1 LSFSKYCVGS
11 RSLMGLILALLL
23 LGLSGCATQAP
34 TGEAMPE
41 GSLLRMGRFA
51 VKTEQ
56 ANQAPEAIQGGFVW
70 RDTGAQ
76 LTLDL
81 TNPFG
86 SILAR
91 VTVNN
96 AGAALERANGEII
109 QTKTPDSLVD
119 QALGQSLP
127 VQGLRAWLR
136 AQQKPQPEMRVLER
150 DAQGRIVSFEQEGW
164 SARLSNF
171 DALGPRL
178 ISLTRAETGRNM
190 SVRLVID

>member
-1 LSFSKYCVGS
+1 LIFSESFVGS
-11 RSLMGLILALLL
+11 RSIVGLILALLL

-41 GSLLRMGRFA
+41 GSLQRIGRFA

-56 ANQAPEAIQGGFVW
+56 ANRAPEAIQGGFVW
-70 RDTGAQ
+70 RDTVTQ

-91 VTVNN
+91 VTVNRN
-96 AGAALERANGEII
+96 GAALERANGETI
-109 QTKTPDSLVD
+109 QTTTPDSLVD

-136 AQQKPQPEMRVLER
+136 AQQVPQPGMRVLER

-164 SARLSNF
+164 TARLSNF

-178 ISLTRAETGRNM
+178 VSLVRAETGRTM

>member
-1 LSFSKYCVGS
+1 MFSKSFVGL
-11 RSLMGLILALLL
+11 RSIIGLILALLL

-34 TGEAMPE
+34 TGDAMPE
-41 GSLLRMGRFA
+41 GSLQRIGRFA

-56 ANQAPEAIQGGFVW
+56 ANRSPEAIQGGFVW
-70 RDTGAQ
+70 RDTVTQ

-91 VTVNN
+91 VTVNRN
-96 AGAALERANGEII
+96 GAALERSNGETI
-109 QTKTPDSLVD
+109 QTTTPDSLVD

-136 AQQKPQPEMRVLER
+136 VQQVPQPGMRVLER
-150 DAQGRIVSFEQEGW
+150 DAQGRIVSFEQDGW
-164 SARLSNF
+164 AARLSNF

-178 ISLTRAETGRNM
+178 VSLVRAETGRTM

>member
-1 LSFSKYCVGS
+1 MSISKNLTGL
-11 RSLMGLILALLL
+11 RSIFGLIFAVVLV
-23 LGLSGCATQAP
+23 GLSGCATQP
-34 TGEAMPE
+34 VGETAPE
-41 GSLLRMGRFA
+41 GSLLRNGRFA

-70 RDTGAQ
+70 RDTPAQ

-91 VTVNN
+91 VTVTST
-96 AGAALERANGEII
+96 GAMLERANGEIL
-109 QTKTPDSLVD
+109 QTMTPDRLVD

-136 AQQKPQPEMRVLER
+136 TQQKPQPGMRVIER
-150 DAQGRIVSFEQEGW
+150 DAQGRIVSFEQDGW

-178 ISLTRAETGRNM
+178 VSLLRSETGRKM
-190 SVRLVID
+190 SVRLVVD

>member
-1 LSFSKYCVGS
+1 MFSKSFVGL
-11 RSLMGLILALLL
+11 RSIIGLILALLL

-34 TGEAMPE
+34 TGDAMPE
-41 GSLLRMGRFA
+41 GSLQRIGRFA

-56 ANQAPEAIQGGFVW
+56 ANRSPEAIQGGFVW
-70 RDTGAQ
+70 RDTVTQ

-91 VTVNN
+91 VTVNRN
-96 AGAALERANGEII
+96 GAALERSNGETI
-109 QTKTPDSLVD
+109 QTTTPDSLVD

-136 AQQKPQPEMRVLER
+136 VQQVPQPGMRVLER
-150 DAQGRIVSFEQEGW
+150 DAQGRIVSFEQDGW
-164 SARLSNF
+164 TARLSNF

-178 ISLTRAETGRNM
+178 VSLVRAETGRTM

>member
-1 LSFSKYCVGS
+1 MFVKSFVGL
-11 RSLMGLILALLL
+11 RSIVGLILALLL

-34 TGEAMPE
+34 TGDAMPE
-41 GSLLRMGRFA
+41 GSLQRIGRFA

-56 ANQAPEAIQGGFVW
+56 ANRAPEAIQGGFVW
-70 RDTGAQ
+70 RDTVTQ

-91 VTVNN
+91 VTVNRN
-96 AGAALERANGEII
+96 GAALERSNGETI
-109 QTKTPDSLVD
+109 QTTTPDSLVD

-136 AQQKPQPEMRVLER
+136 VQQVPQPGMRVLER
-150 DAQGRIVSFEQEGW
+150 DAQGRIVSFEQDGW
-164 SARLSNF
+164 TARLSNF

-178 ISLTRAETGRNM
+178 VSLVRAETGRTM

>member
-1 LSFSKYCVGS
+1 LSISNK
-11 RSLMGLILALLL
+11 LMGLRSIFGLIFAVVLI
-23 LGLSGCATQAP
+23 GLSGCATQP
-34 TGEAMPE
+34 VGETAPE
-41 GSLLRMGRFA
+41 GSLLRNGRFA

-70 RDTGAQ
+70 RDTPAQ

-86 SILAR
+86 SVLAR
-91 VTVNN
+91 VTVTST
-96 AGAALERANGEII
+96 GAMLERANGEIL
-109 QTKTPDSLVD
+109 QTMTPDSLVD

-136 AQQKPQPEMRVLER
+136 TQQKPQRGMRVIER
-150 DAQGRIVSFEQEGW
+150 DAQGRIVAFEQDGW

-178 ISLTRAETGRNM
+178 VSLLRSETGRKM
-190 SVRLVID
+190 SVRLVVD

>member
-1 LSFSKYCVGS
+1 LSISKNLVS
-11 RSLMGLILALLL
+11 VRSIFGLIFAVVLI
-23 LGLSGCATQAP
+23 GLSGCATQP
-34 TGEAMPE
+34 VGETAPE
-41 GSLLRMGRFA
+41 GSLLRNGRFA

-70 RDTGAQ
+70 RDTPAQ

-91 VTVNN
+91 VTVTST
-96 AGAALERANGEII
+96 GAMLERANGEIL
-109 QTKTPDSLVD
+109 QTMTPDRLVD

-136 AQQKPQPEMRVLER
+136 TQQKPQPGMRVIER
-150 DAQGRIVSFEQEGW
+150 DAQGRIVAFEQDGW

-178 ISLTRAETGRNM
+178 VSLLRSETGRKM
-190 SVRLVID
+190 SVRLVVD

>member
-1 LSFSKYCVGS
+1 MFSKSFVGL
-11 RSLMGLILALLL
+11 RSIVGLILALLL

-34 TGEAMPE
+34 TGDAMPE
-41 GSLLRMGRFA
+41 GSLQRIGRFA

-56 ANQAPEAIQGGFVW
+56 ANRVPEAIQGGFVW
-70 RDTGAQ
+70 RDTVTQ

-86 SILAR
+86 SVLAR
-91 VTVNN
+91 VTVNRN
-96 AGAALERANGEII
+96 GATLERANGETI
-109 QTKTPDSLVD
+109 QTTTPDSLVD

-136 AQQKPQPEMRVLER
+136 VQQVPQPGMRVLER
-150 DAQGRIVSFEQEGW
+150 DAQGRIVSFEQDGW
-164 SARLSNF
+164 TARLSNF

-178 ISLTRAETGRNM
+178 VSLVRAETGRTM

>member
-1 LSFSKYCVGS
+1 MFAVL
-11 RSLMGLILALLL
+11 LI
-23 LGLSGCATQAP
+23 GLSGCATQQASE
-34 TGEAMPE
+34 TVPE
-41 GSLLRMGRFA
+41 GSLLRLGRFA

-56 ANQAPEAIQGGFVW
+56 GNQTPEAIQGGFVW
-70 RDTGAQ
+70 RDTPAQ

-91 VTVNN
+91 VTVQSS
-96 AGAALERANGEII
+96 GATLERANGEVI
-109 QTKTPDSLVD
+109 QTTTPDSLVD
-119 QALGQSLP
+119 QALGQSIP

-136 AQQKPQPEMRVLER
+136 TQQNPQPGMRVLER

-178 ISLTRAETGRNM
+178 VSLLRAEAGRKM

>member
-1 LSFSKYCVGS
+1 
-11 RSLMGLILALLL
+11 MGLILALLL

-56 ANQAPEAIQGGFVW
+56 ANRAPEAIQGGFVW
-70 RDTGAQ
+70 RDTLTQ

-86 SILAR
+86 SVLAR
-91 VTVNN
+91 VTVNS
-96 AGAALERANGEII
+96 ASATLERANGEIL
-109 QTKTPDSLVD
+109 QTMTPDSLVD

-136 AQQKPQPEMRVLER
+136 TQQKPQSGMRVLER

-164 SARLSNF
+164 SARLTNF

>member
-1 LSFSKYCVGS
+1 LSFAKFCLWS
-11 RSLMGLILALLL
+11 RALPGLIFALLL

-34 TGEAMPE
+34 TGEALPE
-41 GSLLRMGRFA
+41 GSLSRIGRFA

-56 ANQAPEAIQGGFVW
+56 DNRAPEAIQGGFVW

-86 SILAR
+86 SVLAR
-91 VTVNN
+91 VTVNS
-96 AGAALERANGEII
+96 AGAALERANGEVI

-127 VQGLRAWLR
+127 VQGLRVWLSI
-136 AQQKPQPEMRVLER
+136 QQKPQPGMQVLER

-178 ISLTRAETGRNM
+178 ISLTRAEMGSNM

>member
-1 LSFSKYCVGS
+1 MSISKK
-11 RSLMGLILALLL
+11 LMGLRSIFGLIFAVALI
-23 LGLSGCATQAP
+23 GLSGCATQP
-34 TGEAMPE
+34 VGETAPE
-41 GSLLRMGRFA
+41 GSLLRNGRFA

-70 RDTGAQ
+70 RDTPAQ

-91 VTVNN
+91 VTVTS
-96 AGAALERANGEII
+96 AGAMLERANGEIL
-109 QTKTPDSLVD
+109 QTMTPDSLID

-136 AQQKPQPEMRVLER
+136 TQQKPQPGMRVLER
-150 DAQGRIVSFEQEGW
+150 DAQGRIVSFEQDGW

-178 ISLTRAETGRNM
+178 VSLLRSETGRKM
-190 SVRLVID
+190 SVRLVVD

>member
-1 LSFSKYCVGS
+1 MSISKNLTGL
-11 RSLMGLILALLL
+11 RSIFGLIFAVVLV
-23 LGLSGCATQAP
+23 GLSGCATQP
-34 TGEAMPE
+34 VGETAPE
-41 GSLLRMGRFA
+41 GSLLRNGRFA

-70 RDTGAQ
+70 RDTPAQ

-91 VTVNN
+91 VTVTST
-96 AGAALERANGEII
+96 GAMLERANGEIL
-109 QTKTPDSLVD
+109 QTMTPDRLVD

-136 AQQKPQPEMRVLER
+136 TQQKPQPGMRVIER
-150 DAQGRIVSFEQEGW
+150 DAQGRIVAFEQDGW

-178 ISLTRAETGRNM
+178 VSLLRSETGRKM
-190 SVRLVID
+190 SVRLVVD

>member
-1 LSFSKYCVGS
+1 LSISKKLTGL
-11 RSLMGLILALLL
+11 RSIFGLIFAVVLI
-23 LGLSGCATQAP
+23 GLSGCATQP
-34 TGEAMPE
+34 VGETAPE
-41 GSLLRMGRFA
+41 GSLLRNGRFA

-70 RDTGAQ
+70 RDTPAQ

-91 VTVNN
+91 VTVTST
-96 AGAALERANGEII
+96 GAMLERANGEIL
-109 QTKTPDSLVD
+109 QTMTPDRLVD

-136 AQQKPQPEMRVLER
+136 TQQKPQPGMRVIER
-150 DAQGRIVSFEQEGW
+150 DAQGRIVAFEQDGW

-178 ISLTRAETGRNM
+178 VSLLRSETGRKM
-190 SVRLVID
+190 SVRLVVD

>member
-1 LSFSKYCVGS
+1 MRLSKNLA
-11 RSLMGLILALLL
+11 SLRPTLGLMFAVLLI
-23 LGLSGCATQAP
+23 GLSGCATQQVSE
-34 TGEAMPE
+34 TVPE
-41 GSLLRMGRFA
+41 GSLLRLGRFA

-56 ANQAPEAIQGGFVW
+56 ANQTPEAIQGGFVW
-70 RDTGAQ
+70 RDTPAQ

-91 VTVNN
+91 VTVQSS
-96 AGAALERANGEII
+96 GATLERANGEVI
-109 QTKTPDSLVD
+109 QTMTPDSLVD
-119 QALGQSLP
+119 QALGQSIP

-136 AQQKPQPEMRVLER
+136 TQQKPQPGMRVLER

-178 ISLTRAETGRNM
+178 VSLLRAEAGRKM

>member
-1 LSFSKYCVGS
+1 LSISKNLVS
-11 RSLMGLILALLL
+11 VRSIFGLIFAVVLV
-23 LGLSGCATQAP
+23 GLSGCATQP
-34 TGEAMPE
+34 VGETAPE
-41 GSLLRMGRFA
+41 GSLLRNGRFA

-70 RDTGAQ
+70 RDTPAQ

-91 VTVNN
+91 VTVTST
-96 AGAALERANGEII
+96 GAMLERANGEIL
-109 QTKTPDSLVD
+109 QTMTPDRLVD

-136 AQQKPQPEMRVLER
+136 TQQKPQPGMRVIER
-150 DAQGRIVSFEQEGW
+150 DAQGRIVSFEQDGW

-178 ISLTRAETGRNM
+178 VSLLRSETGRKM
-190 SVRLVID
+190 SVRLVVD

>member
-1 LSFSKYCVGS
+1 LSISKKLTGL
-11 RSLMGLILALLL
+11 RSIFGLIFAVVLI
-23 LGLSGCATQAP
+23 GLSGCATQP
-34 TGEAMPE
+34 VGETAPE
-41 GSLLRMGRFA
+41 GSLLRNGRFA

-70 RDTGAQ
+70 RDTPAQ

-91 VTVNN
+91 VTVTST
-96 AGAALERANGEII
+96 GAMLERANGEIL
-109 QTKTPDSLVD
+109 QTMTPDRLVD

-136 AQQKPQPEMRVLER
+136 TQQKPQPGMRVIER
-150 DAQGRIVSFEQEGW
+150 DAQGRIVSFEQDGW

-178 ISLTRAETGRNM
+178 VSLLRSETGRKM
-190 SVRLVID
+190 SVRLVVD

>member
-1 LSFSKYCVGS
+1 LSISKNLTGL
-11 RSLMGLILALLL
+11 RSIFGLIFAVVLV
-23 LGLSGCATQAP
+23 GLSGCATQP
-34 TGEAMPE
+34 VGETAPE
-41 GSLLRMGRFA
+41 GSLLRNGRFA

-70 RDTGAQ
+70 RDTPAQ

-91 VTVNN
+91 VTVTST
-96 AGAALERANGEII
+96 GAMLERANGEIL
-109 QTKTPDSLVD
+109 QTMTPDRLVD

-136 AQQKPQPEMRVLER
+136 TQQKPQPGMRVIER
-150 DAQGRIVSFEQEGW
+150 DAQGRIVSFEQDGW

-178 ISLTRAETGRNM
+178 VSLLRSETGRKM
-190 SVRLVID
+190 SVRLVVD

>member
-1 LSFSKYCVGS
+1 MIFFKYFVGS
-11 RSLMGLILALLL
+11 RSTVGLILLALL

-34 TGEAMPE
+34 SGEAMPE
-41 GSLLRMGRFA
+41 GSLQRIGRFA

-56 ANQAPEAIQGGFVW
+56 ADRAPEAIQGGFVW
-70 RDTGAQ
+70 RDTVAQ

-91 VTVNN
+91 VSVNS
-96 AGAALERANGEII
+96 AGATLERANGEIL
-109 QTKTPDSLVD
+109 QTTTPDGLVD

-127 VQGLRAWLR
+127 VKGLRVWLR
-136 AQQKPQPEMRVLER
+136 VQQKPQPGMRVLER
-150 DAQGRIVSFEQEGW
+150 DSQGRIVAFEQDGW

-178 ISLTRAETGRNM
+178 VSLIRTETGRNM

>member
-1 LSFSKYCVGS
+1 MFFKSFVGL
-11 RSLMGLILALLL
+11 RSIVGLILALLL

-34 TGEAMPE
+34 TGDAMPE
-41 GSLLRMGRFA
+41 GSLQRIGRFA

-56 ANQAPEAIQGGFVW
+56 ANRSPEAIQGGFVW
-70 RDTGAQ
+70 RDTVTQ

-91 VTVNN
+91 VTVNRN
-96 AGAALERANGEII
+96 GAALERSNGETI
-109 QTKTPDSLVD
+109 QTTTPDSLVD

-136 AQQKPQPEMRVLER
+136 VQQVPQPGMRVLER
-150 DAQGRIVSFEQEGW
+150 DAQGRIVSFEQDGW
-164 SARLSNF
+164 TARLSNF

-178 ISLTRAETGRNM
+178 VSLVRAETGRTM

>member
-1 LSFSKYCVGS
+1 LSISKNLTGL
-11 RSLMGLILALLL
+11 RSIFGLIFAVVLI
-23 LGLSGCATQAP
+23 GLSGCATQP
-34 TGEAMPE
+34 VGETAPE
-41 GSLLRMGRFA
+41 GSLLRNGRFA

-70 RDTGAQ
+70 RDTPAQ

-91 VTVNN
+91 VTVTST
-96 AGAALERANGEII
+96 GAMLERANGEIL
-109 QTKTPDSLVD
+109 QTMTPDRLVD

-136 AQQKPQPEMRVLER
+136 TQQKPQPGMRVIER
-150 DAQGRIVSFEQEGW
+150 DAQGRIVSFERDGW

-178 ISLTRAETGRNM
+178 VSLLRSETGRKM